1 METQSTNR
9 GVFIL
14 DIPVIHKGYVDLL
27 RKHADG
33 NDVEALYLV
42 GEDVL
47 EDLGV
52 RREIRANTTAITR
65 KLLSGLE
72 LPYGIEILNLD
83 RINDLAS
90 RRIYIAR
97 DYVSRRLREK
107 FFPNTK
113 LTEETAFL
121 RWDESNVTQPL
132 PANFD
137 GETKNSFHIKMMNRA
152 RELANYSSDWW
163 RRVGVVA
170 VRDRQVILEG
180 YNLALPTDHKPYVD
194 GNPRDFIQAGTLQ
207 FLSSTV
213 HAEQTI
219 IAKARGISLEG
230 ADLYL
235 NSFPCPP
242 CATCMGLAGIKRCFS
257 AGGNAYLDAAEVLKD
272 VGIKTVFVNDGIVN

>member
-1 METQSTNR
+1 METQSTNK
-9 GVFIL
+9 GVLIL
-14 DIPVIHKGYVDLL
+14 DIPVIHKGYVNLL
-27 RKHADG
+27 RNHADG
-33 NDVEALYLV
+33 SLETLYLM

-52 RREIRANTTAITR
+52 RREIRANDTETTR

-72 LPYGIEILNLD
+72 LPYGVEVLNLD
-83 RINDLAS
+83 RINELAS
-90 RRIYIAR
+90 HGIYTSR
-97 DYVSRRLREK
+97 DDISRRLREK
-107 FFPNTK
+107 FFPNAK
-113 LTEETAFL
+113 LTEETTFL
-121 RWDESNVTQPL
+121 RWDEGNVTQPL

-137 GETKNSFHIKMMNRA
+137 EETKDPFHIRMMNRA
-152 RELANYSSDWW
+152 RELANHSSDWW

-170 VRDRQVILEG
+170 VRDEQIILEA
-180 YNLALPTDHKPYVD
+180 YNLALPSDHKPYVD

-213 HAEQTI
+213 HAEQAI

-242 CATCMGLAGIKRCFS
+242 CAISMGLAGIKRCFS
-257 AGGNAYLDAAEVLKD
+257 AGGNAYLDAAEVLKS
-272 VGIKTVFVNDGIVN
+272 VGIETFFVNDGIVN